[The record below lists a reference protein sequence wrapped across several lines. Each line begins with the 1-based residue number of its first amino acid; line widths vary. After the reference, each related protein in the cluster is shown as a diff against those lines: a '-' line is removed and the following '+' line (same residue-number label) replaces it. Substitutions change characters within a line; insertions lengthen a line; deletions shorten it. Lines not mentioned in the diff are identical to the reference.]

1 MNDITQT
8 ILVADD
14 NPTNLNLIAHF
25 LHRGGFRI
33 VTAKSGDEAYFVAEN
48 ERPDLILLD
57 VLMPGLM
64 DGFETCLRLKKNNK
78 TSNIPVI
85 FMTSL
90 TDMQDKV
97 RGFQCGAVDYICK
110 PIQQEELL
118 ARIQTHLM
126 LQRQKNEL
134 IRLNSEKEMLFSV
147 IAHDLKDPFNALFG
161 YADLLMNFYHT
172 YDDGQRIKYIGYI
185 KEMSEKLYTMMED
198 LLGWA
203 RSLSSG
209 VIRKSESIRLST
221 IVEQA
226 SETLLVH
233 ARNKGIDVEINVCES
248 DVILGDSNMIS
259 VVLRNLLSN
268 AIKFTPKNG
277 KITVFSGSDADDV
290 VLIVEDSG
298 VGIPEER
305 IVDLFS
311 DKGCFS
317 TPGTLNEKGAGLGL
331 MLSREFL
338 RLNGGSMKVESTE
351 GKGSRFIVTFAG
363 NRALPI

>member
-1 MNDITQT
+1 MKEDPQT

-14 NPTNLNLIAHF
+14 NPTNLHLIAHF

-33 VTAKSGDEAYFVAEN
+33 VTAKSGEEALLIVGN
-48 ERPDLILLD
+48 EKPDLILLD
-57 VLMPGLM
+57 VVMPGAM
-64 DGFETCLRLKKNNK
+64 DGFETCIRLKKK
-78 TSNIPVI
+78 RETANIPVI

-90 TDMQDKV
+90 TDMEDKI

-110 PIQQEELL
+110 PLQQEELL
-118 ARIQTHLM
+118 ARIKTHLM

-161 YADLLMNFYHT
+161 YADLLMNYYDS
-172 YDDGQRIKYIGYI
+172 YDDLQRRKYIGYI
-185 KEMSEKLYTMMED
+185 KDMSEKLYTMMED

-209 VIRKSESIRLST
+209 VVWKSETVRLAVL
-221 IVEQA
+221 VEQA
-226 SETLLVH
+226 TETMMVH
-233 ARNKGIDVEINVCES
+233 ARNKGIEVEINVS
-248 DVILGDSNMIS
+248 DDAEVSCDSNMIA

-268 AIKFTPKNG
+268 AIKFTPPKG
-277 KITVFSGSDADDV
+277 KIVISSGVEAESV
-290 VLIVEDSG
+290 ILVVEDSG
-298 VGIPEER
+298 VGIPEEKLTE
-305 IVDLFS
+305 IFS

-317 TPGTLNEKGAGLGL
+317 TPGTLNEKGSGLGL

-338 RLNGGSMKVESTE
+338 RLNGGSMRIESRE
-351 GKGSRFIVTFAG
+351 GVGSRFIVAFAG
-363 NRALPI
+363 ERVLE

>member
-1 MNDITQT
+1 MKENIQT
-8 ILVADD
+8 IFVADD
-14 NPTNLNLIAHF
+14 NPTNLHLIAHF

-33 VTAKSGDEAYFVAEN
+33 VTAKSGDETLLIVEN
-48 ERPDLILLD
+48 EKPDLILLD
-57 VLMPGLM
+57 VLMPGAM
-64 DGFETCLRLKKNNK
+64 DGFETCVRLKNK
-78 TSNIPVI
+78 RSTSNIPVI

-90 TDMQDKV
+90 TDMEDKV

-161 YADLLMNFYHT
+161 YADLLMNYYDT
-172 YDDGQRIKYIGYI
+172 YDDAQRRKYIGYI
-185 KEMSEKLYTMMED
+185 KEMSEKLYIMMED

-209 VIRKSESIRLST
+209 VVWKSETIRLASL
-221 IVEQA
+221 VEQA
-226 SETLLVH
+226 TETMLVH
-233 ARNKGIDVEINVCES
+233 AKNKGIDVEINVS
-248 DVILGDSNMIS
+248 DDAIISCDSNMIS

-268 AIKFTPKNG
+268 AIKFTPPKG
-277 KITVFSGSDADDV
+277 KIIITSVIGAEGV
-290 VLIVEDSG
+290 ILMVEDNG
-298 VGIPEER
+298 VGIPDEKMTE
-305 IVDLFS
+305 IFS

-338 RLNGGSMKVESTE
+338 RLNGGSMRIESKE
-351 GKGSRFIVTFAG
+351 GYGSRFIVTFAKS
-363 NRALPI
+363 

>member
-1 MNDITQT
+1 MKENTQT

-14 NPTNLNLIAHF
+14 NPTNLNLVAHF

-33 VTAKSGDEAYFVAEN
+33 VTAKSGDEALIIVEN
-48 ERPDLILLD
+48 EKPDLILLD
-57 VLMPGLM
+57 VLMPGAM
-64 DGFETCLRLKKNNK
+64 DGFETCIRLKKRRT

-90 TDMQDKV
+90 TDMEDKV

-118 ARIQTHLM
+118 ARIKTHLM

-161 YADLLMNFYHT
+161 YADLLMNYYET
-172 YDDGQRIKYIGYI
+172 YDDIQRRKYIGYI

-209 VIRKSESIRLST
+209 VVWKSET
-221 IVEQA
+221 IKLATLVEQA
-226 SETLLVH
+226 SEAMLVH
-233 ARNKGIDVEINVCES
+233 AKNKGIYVEINVCDDAIIS
-248 DVILGDSNMIS
+248 CDSNMIS
-259 VVLRNLLSN
+259 VVLRTLLSN
-268 AIKFTPKNG
+268 AIKFTPPSG
-277 KITVFSGSDADDV
+277 KIVISSGVEMVDI
-290 VLIVEDSG
+290 VLVVEDSG
-298 VGIPEER
+298 VGIPEDKMTE
-305 IVDLFS
+305 IFS

-331 MLSREFL
+331 VLSREFL
-338 RLNGGSMKVESTE
+338 RLNGGSMRVESRE
-351 GKGSRFIVTFAG
+351 GYGSRFIVTFTG
-363 NRALPI
+363 NRVVEE

>member
-1 MNDITQT
+1 MKENIQT

-14 NPTNLNLIAHF
+14 NPTNLHLIAHF

-33 VTAKSGDEAYFVAEN
+33 VTAKSGDETLIIVEN
-48 ERPDLILLD
+48 EKPDLILLD
-57 VLMPGLM
+57 VLMPGAM
-64 DGFETCLRLKKNNK
+64 DGFETCLRLKNK
-78 TSNIPVI
+78 RATSNIPVI

-90 TDMQDKV
+90 SDMEDKV

-161 YADLLMNFYHT
+161 YADLLMNYYDT
-172 YDDGQRIKYIGYI
+172 YDDAQRRKYIGYI
-185 KEMSEKLYTMMED
+185 KEMSEKLYIMMED

-209 VIRKSESIRLST
+209 AVWKSETIRLGSL
-221 IVEQA
+221 VEQA
-226 SETLLVH
+226 TETILVH
-233 ARNKGIDVEINVCES
+233 AKNKGINVGINIS
-248 DVILGDSNMIS
+248 DDAIISCDSNMIS

-268 AIKFTPKNG
+268 AIKFTPPKG
-277 KITVFSGSDADDV
+277 KIVITSAIAAEGVI
-290 VLIVEDSG
+290 LIVEDNG
-298 VGIPEER
+298 VGISDEKMTE
-305 IVDLFS
+305 IFS
-311 DKGCFS
+311 GKGCFS

-338 RLNGGSMKVESTE
+338 RLNGGSMRIESQE
-351 GKGSRFIVTFAG
+351 GYGSRFIVTFAKS
-363 NRALPI
+363 

>member
-33 VTAKSGDEAYFVAEN
+33 VTAKSGDEAFLVAEK
-48 ERPDLILLD
+48 EPPDLILLD

-64 DGFETCLRLKKNNK
+64 DGFETCMRLKKNNS

-118 ARIQTHLM
+118 ARIRTHLM

-161 YADLLMNFYHT
+161 YADLLMNFYQT
-172 YDDGQRIKYIGYI
+172 YDDGQRLKYIGYI
-185 KEMSEKLYTMMED
+185 KEMAEKLYTMMED

-209 VIRKSESIRLST
+209 MVWRSEPVRLST
-221 IVEQA
+221 LVEQS
-226 SETLLVH
+226 SEALFVH
-233 ARNKGIDVEINVCES
+233 ARNKGISIEINVSDE
-248 DVILGDSNMIS
+248 DVITGDSNMIS

-268 AIKFTPKNG
+268 AIKFTPRSG
-277 KITVFSGSDADDV
+277 KISVFSGSDADNV
-290 VLIVEDSG
+290 VLVVEDSG
-298 VGIPEER
+298 IGIPQNRLEE
-305 IVDLFS
+305 LFS

-338 RLNGGSMKVESTE
+338 RLNGGEMRIESTE
-351 GKGSRFIVTFAG
+351 GQGSRFIVTFAG
-363 NRALPI
+363 NRVLLD